1 VFRRSS
7 VPNILLGVVVGP
19 DHHASFGHPITTAIR
34 TPKGHSNMSGL
45 RTSRTRLAAA
55 AATAVLAALSLTAC
69 NDGTGAHDE
78 DPAATTSTTPTS
90 PSGADSGS
98 TATPKSTGGSTGSS
112 GGKSTAGPT
121 TTGSKPAAGASASQ
135 TPGSAGKPV
144 TCEGSNTKTVAAPL
158 SRPVNH
164 MLLTVTNTGG
174 KACFLYGYPSVQFTD
189 AQSEPPVIEDSQP
202 QAVVTLEPGQSGYAA
217 VSLSAADGG
226 SEGGRTVKSLTV
238 YFYGRS
244 MSGNVGAAA
253 HPSLPAKG
261 VHIDDSIKVTYWQQS
276 MSDATN
282 W

>member
-1 VFRRSS
+1 
-7 VPNILLGVVVGP
+7 
-19 DHHASFGHPITTAIR
+19 
-34 TPKGHSNMSGL
+34 MSDL

-69 NDGTGAHDE
+69 DDGMGAHDE
-78 DPAATTSTTPTS
+78 GAAATTSASTS
-90 PSGADSGS
+90 TGAASSGADSTS
-98 TATPKSTGGSTGSS
+98 TGSTGSTGSTDSTGSTGSTGGTSAS
-112 GGKSTAGPT
+112 GSA
-121 TTGSKPAAGASASQ
+121 TGSKPAAGASASKA
-135 TPGSAGKPV
+135 PASAGKPV

-158 SRPVNH
+158 NRPVNH
-164 MLLTVTNTGG
+164 MLLTVTNTGS

-189 AQSEPPVIEDSQP
+189 AQSEPPVIEESQP

-217 VSLSAADGG
+217 VSLSATDGSSDSG
-226 SEGGRTVKSLTV
+226 YTAKSLTV

-261 VHIDDSIKVTYWQQS
+261 VYIDDSIKVTYWQQS
-276 MSDATN
+276 MDDAIN